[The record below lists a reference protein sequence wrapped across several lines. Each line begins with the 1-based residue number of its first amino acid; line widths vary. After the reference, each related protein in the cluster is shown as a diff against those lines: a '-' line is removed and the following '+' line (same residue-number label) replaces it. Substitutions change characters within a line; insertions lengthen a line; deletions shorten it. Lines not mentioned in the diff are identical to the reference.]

1 MDATLAETT
10 TPLPTPP
17 PQGGREQTECLATV
31 CANFTGTRARHIEGL
46 RELQSETL
54 GDRRILVAV
63 LDGPVDRGHP
73 CFEGAELSGCEE
85 LPEVK
90 GKMLDHGT
98 HVASILFGQPDG
110 PLQGVAP
117 GCTGLLIPVFNDERL
132 LSQLDLSRAIE
143 TAVEAG
149 AHVINIS
156 GGQLTEVGEAE
167 DWLQR
172 AVRHAGESG
181 VLIVAAAGNDGCDC
195 LHVPAALPTVLAVGA
210 MDDQGRP
217 LDFSNWGE
225 NYQVEGVLAPGKDIP
240 GAVAG
245 GGIAERS
252 GTSVATPI
260 VAGVAALLLSREVQA
275 GRKPDTSAVRRA
287 ILKSVDPCDPE
298 VVENSSRCLAGRLN
312 IGAAMSEMTQE
323 TGLLSSGKE
332 CACDDKKT
340 CTCGGVGGKCTCGAS
355 VNEATS
361 NGYDLKE
368 TAMGLEANGLSTN
381 ENDSRGSA
389 VANNNHN
396 PREGIRAQATVAAA
410 GVVEPSQVGGG
421 LVYVLGTLG
430 YDFGTEA
437 RRDSFKQ
444 LMEPLDVE
452 GIGQVPSNP
461 YDARQMVA
469 YLRQHPS
476 EAKALI
482 WTLNLELTA
491 IYAIRPEGSFAQ
503 QIYGTLVDLL
513 AGQIVAE
520 TDPGYLERVSVPGY
534 LTGGSVKLFSGQL
547 VPEVGV
553 ENLRGIYGW
562 PVSTLIEAVTDGL
575 ARLKPEPGAEAADPQ
590 ALRDALRGFLDRVYY
605 DLRNLGV
612 TSADRALN
620 FAATNAFQAATA
632 FSGALLKKYELDTI
646 TVERSPF
653 CRIDSDCWDVVLKFF
668 NPENVLFS
676 KLNYRFTVDVSD
688 PMPVTLGSVRRWSS
702 SN

>member
-1 MDATLAETT
+1 MPSVA
-10 TPLPTPP
+10 
-17 PQGGREQTECLATV
+17 
-31 CANFTGTRARHIEGL
+31 HIEGL
-46 RELQSETL
+46 RELQGETL

-98 HVASILFGQPDG
+98 HVASVLFGQPDG

-117 GCTGLLIPVFNDERL
+117 GCTGLLIPVFNDEGGV

-143 TAVEAG
+143 KAVEAG

-167 DWLQR
+167 DWLER
-172 AVRHAGESG
+172 AVRHAGNSG

-210 MDDQGRP
+210 MDEEGRP

-240 GAVAG
+240 GAVSG

-287 ILKSVDPCDPE
+287 ILQSADPCDAE
-298 VVENSSRCLAGRLN
+298 TIEDSSRCLAGKLN

-323 TGLLSSGKE
+323 TGLLSSGEE
-332 CACDDKKT
+332 CACVGDDKKT
-340 CTCGGVGGKCTCGAS
+340 CTCGAAGGKCTCGAS
-355 VNEATS
+355 VDEATS
-361 NGYDLKE
+361 NQIYSKE
-368 TAMGLEANGLSTN
+368 AAMGPEGNELSTD
-381 ENDSRGSA
+381 ENNLRGSA
-389 VANNNHN
+389 VAMMSDREGLAVHNNYSPRDANNNS
-396 PREGIRAQATVAAA
+396 PRGARQANAAVTAA
-410 GVVEPSQVGGG
+410 GVVEPSQAGGD

-430 YDFGTEA
+430 YDFGSEA

-444 LMEPLDVE
+444 LMPPIDVE
-452 GIGQVPSNP
+452 GLGQVPSNP

-469 YLRQHPS
+469 YLKQHPS

-491 IYAIRPEGSFAQ
+491 IYAIRPEGSFAE
-503 QIYGTLVDLL
+503 QIYGALVDLL
-513 AGQIVAE
+513 AGQIAAE
-520 TDPGYLERVSVPGY
+520 TDPGYIERVSVPGY
-534 LTGGSVKLFSGQL
+534 QTGGSVKLFSGQQ

-553 ENLRGIYGW
+553 ENLRGLYGW
-562 PVSTLIEAVTDGL
+562 AVSTLIGAVTDAMG
-575 ARLKPEPGAEAADPQ
+575 PDADPE
-590 ALRDALRGFLDRVYY
+590 ALREALRGFLDRIYY

-620 FAATNAFQAATA
+620 FAATNAIQAATA
-632 FSGALLKKYELDTI
+632 FRSALLKKPPYMLDNI

-653 CRIDSDCWDVVLKFF
+653 CRIDSDCWDVVIKFF
-668 NPENVLFS
+668 DPENVLRS
-676 KLNYRFTVDVSD
+676 KLNFRFTVDVSD
-688 PMPVTLGSVRRWSS
+688 LMPVTLGPVRSWSS
-702 SN
+702 SY

>member
-1 MDATLAETT
+1 M
-10 TPLPTPP
+10 PSI
-17 PQGGREQTECLATV
+17 
-31 CANFTGTRARHIEGL
+31 RHIEGL

-85 LPEVK
+85 LPKVK

-98 HVASILFGQPDG
+98 HVASVLFGQPNG

-117 GCTGLLIPVFNDERL
+117 GCTGLLIPVFSDERM

-143 TAVEAG
+143 KAVEAG

-167 DWLQR
+167 DWLER

-210 MDDQGRP
+210 MDDEGRP

-225 NYQVEGVLAPGKDIP
+225 NYQVQGVLAPGKEIP
-240 GAVAG
+240 GAVSG
-245 GGIAERS
+245 GGIAERG

-287 ILKSVDPCDPE
+287 ILQSVDPCDPE

-323 TGLLSSGKE
+323 TGLLSSGEE
-332 CACDDKKT
+332 CACVGDDKKT
-340 CTCGGVGGKCTCGAS
+340 CTCGAVGGKCTCGAN
-355 VNEATS
+355 VNGATS
-361 NGYDLKE
+361 NEYDLKE

-389 VANNNHN
+389 VAMMSNRDDLAVHNNHN
-396 PREGIRAQATVAAA
+396 PREAIRAQATVAAA
-410 GVVEPSQVGGG
+410 GVVEPSQAGGD

-444 LMEPLDVE
+444 LMGPVE
-452 GIGQVPSNP
+452 VDGIGQVPANP

-482 WTLNLELTA
+482 WTVNLELTA
-491 IYAIRPEGSFAQ
+491 IYAVRPEGSFAE

-520 TDPGYLERVSVPGY
+520 TDPGYIERVSVPGY
-534 LTGGSVKLFSGQL
+534 LTGGSVKLFSGQQ

-562 PVSTLIEAVTDGL
+562 PVSTLIEAVT
-575 ARLKPEPGAEAADPQ
+575 ENMGAEADQ
-590 ALRDALRGFLDRVYY
+590 EALREALRGFLDRVYY

-632 FSGALLKKYELDTI
+632 FRSALLKKPPYVLDNI

-653 CRIDSDCWDVVLKFF
+653 CRIDSDCWDVVIKFF
-668 NPENVLFS
+668 DPDNVLRS
-676 KLNYRFTVDVSD
+676 KLNFRFTVDVSD
-688 PMPVTLGSVRRWSS
+688 IMPVTLGPVRSWSS
-702 SN
+702 SD

>member
-1 MDATLAETT
+1 M
-10 TPLPTPP
+10 PSI
-17 PQGGREQTECLATV
+17 TE
-31 CANFTGTRARHIEGL
+31 IEGL
-46 RELQSETL
+46 RELQGETV

-63 LDGPVDRGHP
+63 LDGPVDRRHP
-73 CFEGAELSGCEE
+73 CFEGAALSGCEE

-90 GKMLDHGT
+90 GRMLDHGT
-98 HVASILFGQPDG
+98 HVASILFGQPNG
-110 PLQGVAP
+110 LLHGVAP
-117 GCTGLLIPVFNDERL
+117 GCTGLLIPVFNDEGRL

-143 TAVEAG
+143 KAVEAG

-167 DWLQR
+167 DWLDR
-172 AVRHAGESG
+172 AVRHAGNSG
-181 VLIVAAAGNDGCDC
+181 ALIVAAAGNDGCAC

-210 MDDQGRP
+210 MDDEGRP

-225 NYQVEGVLAPGKDIP
+225 NYRIQGVLAPGKDIP
-240 GAVAG
+240 GAVSG
-245 GGIAERS
+245 GGIRERS

-287 ILKSVDPCDPE
+287 ILQSVDPCDPE

-312 IGAAMSEMTQE
+312 IGAAMSEMTHEMTQE
-323 TGLLSSGKE
+323 RALQSSGKE
-332 CACDDKKT
+332 CACGGDDKKT
-340 CTCGGVGGKCTCGAS
+340 CTCGAAGGKCTCGAS
-355 VNEATS
+355 VNEATTNES
-361 NGYDLKE
+361 ELKE
-368 TAMGLEANGLSTN
+368 TAMGLEANGLFPN
-381 ENDSRGSA
+381 EAATRGSP
-389 VANNNHN
+389 VARMSNRDDLAAHNNHN
-396 PREGIRAQATVAAA
+396 PREVMRAQTTVAAS
-410 GVVEPSQVGGG
+410 GVVEPSQAGGD

-444 LMEPLDVE
+444 LMPPLDIE
-452 GIGQVPSNP
+452 GIGRVPTNP

-469 YLRQHPS
+469 YLRQYPS

-482 WTLNLELTA
+482 WTINLELTA
-491 IYAIRPEGSFAQ
+491 IYAIRPEGSFAE

-513 AGQIVAE
+513 AGQIAAE
-520 TDPGYLERVSVPGY
+520 TDPGYIERVSLPGHM
-534 LTGGSVKLFSGQL
+534 TGGSVRLFSGQQ

-562 PVSTLIEAVTDGL
+562 PVETLMTAATDAV
-575 ARLKPEPGAEAADPQ
+575 GAAADQ
-590 ALRDALRGFLDRVYY
+590 ETLREALRGFLDRVYY

-620 FAATNAFQAATA
+620 FAATNAIQAATA
-632 FSGALLKKYELDTI
+632 FRNALLKKYVLDDI

-668 NPENVLFS
+668 DPDNVLRS

-688 PMPVTLGSVRRWSS
+688 VMPVTLGPVRSWSS
-702 SN
+702 SE

>member
-1 MDATLAETT
+1 M
-10 TPLPTPP
+10 PSV
-17 PQGGREQTECLATV
+17 TE
-31 CANFTGTRARHIEGL
+31 IEGL
-46 RELQSETL
+46 RELQGETV

-63 LDGPVDRGHP
+63 LDGPVDRRHP

-90 GKMLDHGT
+90 GRMLDHGT
-98 HVASILFGQPDG
+98 HVASILFGQPNG
-110 PLQGVAP
+110 PLHGVAP
-117 GCTGLLIPVFNDERL
+117 GCTGLLIPVFNDEGRL

-143 TAVEAG
+143 KAVEAG

-167 DWLQR
+167 DWLDR
-172 AVRHAGESG
+172 AVRHAGNSG
-181 VLIVAAAGNDGCDC
+181 ALIVAAAGNDGCAC

-210 MDDQGRP
+210 MDDEGRP

-225 NYQVEGVLAPGKDIP
+225 NYRIQGVLAPGKDIS
-240 GAVAG
+240 GAVSG
-245 GGIAERS
+245 GGVEGRS
-252 GTSVATPI
+252 GTSIATPI

-287 ILKSVDPCDPE
+287 ILQSVDPCDPE

-323 TGLLSSGKE
+323 TALLSSGKE
-332 CACDDKKT
+332 CACGGDDKKT
-340 CTCGGVGGKCTCGAS
+340 CTCGTVGGKCTCGAS

-361 NGYDLKE
+361 NESELKE
-368 TAMGLEANGLSTN
+368 TAMGLQANGLSTN
-381 ENDSRGSA
+381 ETATRGSP
-389 VANNNHN
+389 VARMSNRNDLAAHNNRN
-396 PREGIRAQATVAAA
+396 PREAIRAQTAVAAA
-410 GVVEPSQVGGG
+410 GVVEPSQAGGD

-444 LMEPLDVE
+444 LMRAIDIE

-469 YLRQHPS
+469 HLREHPS

-482 WTLNLELTA
+482 WTVNLELTA
-491 IYAIRPEGSFAQ
+491 IYAIRPEGSFAE

-520 TDPGYLERVSVPGY
+520 TDSGYIERVSLPGY
-534 LTGGSVKLFSGQL
+534 MTGGSVRLFSGQH

-553 ENLRGIYGW
+553 ENLRGLYGW
-562 PVSTLIEAVTDGL
+562 PVSSLTTAVTD
-575 ARLKPEPGAEAADPQ
+575 AFGAETDPE
-590 ALRDALRGFLDRVYY
+590 ALREALRGFLDRVYY

-620 FAATNAFQAATA
+620 FAATNAIQAATA
-632 FSGALLKKYELDTI
+632 FSSALLKKYVLDTI

-668 NPENVLFS
+668 DPDNVLRS
-676 KLNYRFTVDVSD
+676 KLNFRFTVDVSD
-688 PMPVTLGSVRRWSS
+688 LMPVTLGPVRHWSS
-702 SN
+702 SD

>member
-1 MDATLAETT
+1 M
-10 TPLPTPP
+10 PSI
-17 PQGGREQTECLATV
+17 
-31 CANFTGTRARHIEGL
+31 RHIEGL
-46 RELQSETL
+46 RELQGETR

-85 LPEVK
+85 LPKVK

-98 HVASILFGQPDG
+98 HVASVLFGQPNG

-117 GCTGLLIPVFNDERL
+117 GCTGLLIPVFSDERM

-143 TAVEAG
+143 KAVEAG

-167 DWLQR
+167 DWLER
-172 AVRHAGESG
+172 AVRHAGNSG

-195 LHVPAALPTVLAVGA
+195 LHVPAALRTVLAVGA
-210 MDDQGRP
+210 MDDDGRP

-225 NYQVEGVLAPGKDIP
+225 NYQVQGVLAPGKEIP
-240 GAVAG
+240 GAVSG

-287 ILKSVDPCDPE
+287 ILQSVDPCDPE

-323 TGLLSSGKE
+323 TGLLSSGEE
-332 CACDDKKT
+332 CACVGDDKKT
-340 CTCGGVGGKCTCGAS
+340 CTCGAVGGKCTCSAN

-361 NGYDLKE
+361 NEYELKE

-389 VANNNHN
+389 VAMMSNRDDLAVHNNHN
-396 PREGIRAQATVAAA
+396 PREAIRAQATVAAA
-410 GVVEPSQVGGG
+410 GVVEPSQAGGG

-444 LMEPLDVE
+444 LMPPLDVE

-469 YLRQHPS
+469 YLRLHPS

-482 WTLNLELTA
+482 WTVNLELTA
-491 IYAIRPEGSFAQ
+491 IYAIRPEGSFSE

-520 TDPGYLERVSVPGY
+520 TDPGYIERVSVPGY
-534 LTGGSVKLFSGQL
+534 MTGGSVKLFSGQQ

-562 PVSTLIEAVTDGL
+562 PVRTLMAAVTD
-575 ARLKPEPGAEAADPQ
+575 AVGAAADPEATQ
-590 ALRDALRGFLDRVYY
+590 EALRGFLDRVYY

-620 FAATNAFQAATA
+620 FAATNAFQAMTA
-632 FSGALLKKYELDTI
+632 FRSALLRKYVLDNI

-668 NPENVLFS
+668 DPENVLRS
-676 KLNYRFTVDVSD
+676 KLNFRFTVDVSD
-688 PMPVTLGSVRRWSS
+688 LMPVTLGPVRSWSS
-702 SN
+702 SD

>member
-1 MDATLAETT
+1 M
-10 TPLPTPP
+10 
-17 PQGGREQTECLATV
+17 
-31 CANFTGTRARHIEGL
+31 HIEGL
-46 RELQSETL
+46 RELQGETL

-110 PLQGVAP
+110 QLQGVAP
-117 GCTGLLIPVFNDERL
+117 GCTGLLIPVFSDERI

-143 TAVEAG
+143 KAVEAG

-167 DWLQR
+167 DWLER
-172 AVRHAGESG
+172 AVRHAGNSG
-181 VLIVAAAGNDGCDC
+181 ALIVAAAGNDGCDC

-210 MDDQGRP
+210 MDDEGCP

-225 NYQVEGVLAPGKDIP
+225 NYQVQGVLAPGKDIP
-240 GAVAG
+240 GAVSG

-275 GRKPDTSAVRRA
+275 GRKPDASAVRRA
-287 ILKSVDPCDPE
+287 ILQSADPCDPE

-323 TGLLSSGKE
+323 TGLLSSGEE
-332 CACDDKKT
+332 CACVGDDKKT
-340 CTCGGVGGKCTCGAS
+340 CTCGAAGGKCTCGAS
-355 VNEATS
+355 IDEATS
-361 NGYDLKE
+361 NEYELKE

-381 ENDSRGSA
+381 ENDLRGSA
-389 VANNNHN
+389 VGTMSNRDDLAVHNNHN
-396 PREGIRAQATVAAA
+396 PRNNHHPREAIRAQANVPTA
-410 GVVEPSQVGGG
+410 GCGALSQAGGDT
-421 LVYVLGTLG
+421 VYVLGTLG
-430 YDFGTEA
+430 YDFGSEA

-444 LMEPLDVE
+444 LMGPVE
-452 GIGQVPSNP
+452 VDGVGQVPANP

-469 YLRQHPS
+469 YLRLHPS

-491 IYAIRPEGSFAQ
+491 IYAIRPEGSFAE
-503 QIYGTLVDLL
+503 QIYGALVDLL
-513 AGQIVAE
+513 AGQIAAE
-520 TDPGYLERVSVPGY
+520 TDPGYIERVSVPGY
-534 LTGGSVKLFSGQL
+534 QTGGSVKLFSGQQ

-553 ENLRGIYGW
+553 ENLRGLYGW
-562 PVSTLIEAVTDGL
+562 AVSTLIGAVTDAIG
-575 ARLKPEPGAEAADPQ
+575 PDADPE
-590 ALRDALRGFLDRVYY
+590 ALREALRGFLYRIYY
-605 DLRNLGV
+605 DLRSHQRV
-612 TSADRALN
+612 S
-620 FAATNAFQAATA
+620 
-632 FSGALLKKYELDTI
+632 S
-646 TVERSPF
+646 
-653 CRIDSDCWDVVLKFF
+653 SDCLQKRAVEETSIHARQHHCRKESFL
-668 NPENVLFS
+668 PH
-676 KLNYRFTVDVSD
+676 
-688 PMPVTLGSVRRWSS
+688 
-702 SN
+702 

>member
-1 MDATLAETT
+1 M
-10 TPLPTPP
+10 PSI
-17 PQGGREQTECLATV
+17 
-31 CANFTGTRARHIEGL
+31 RHIEGL
-46 RELQSETL
+46 RDLQRETL

-63 LDGPVDRGHP
+63 LDGPVDRGHS
-73 CFEGAELSGCEE
+73 CFVGADLLGCEE
-85 LPEVK
+85 LPKVK

-98 HVASILFGQPDG
+98 NVASILFGQPNG

-117 GCTGLLIPVFNDERL
+117 GCTGLLIPVFNDERM

-143 TAVEAG
+143 KAVEAG

-167 DWLQR
+167 DWLER

-195 LHVPAALPTVLAVGA
+195 LHVPAALPSVLAVGA
-210 MDDQGRP
+210 MDDEGRP

-225 NYQVEGVLAPGKDIP
+225 NYQVQGVLAPGKDIP
-240 GAVAG
+240 GAVSG

-275 GRKPDTSAVRRA
+275 GRQPDTSAVRRA
-287 ILKSVDPCDPE
+287 ILQSADPCDPE
-298 VVENSSRCLAGRLN
+298 VVESSSRCLAGRLN

-323 TGLLSSGKE
+323 TGLLSSGEE
-332 CACDDKKT
+332 CACVGDDKRT
-340 CTCGGVGGKCTCGAS
+340 CTCGAVGGKCTCG
-355 VNEATS
+355 VNADEATS
-361 NGYDLKE
+361 NEYELKE

-389 VANNNHN
+389 VALMSNRDDLAVRNNHN
-396 PREGIRAQATVAAA
+396 PREAIRAQTTVAAA
-410 GVVEPSQVGGG
+410 WVVEPSQAGGN

-444 LMEPLDVE
+444 LMPPLDVE

-469 YLRQHPS
+469 YLRQYPA
-476 EAKALI
+476 EAKALL
-482 WTLNLELTA
+482 WTVNLELTT
-491 IYAIRPEGSFAQ
+491 IYAIRPDGSFAER
-503 QIYGTLVDLL
+503 IYGTLVDLL
-513 AGQIVAE
+513 AGQIAAE
-520 TDPGYLERVSVPGY
+520 TDPGYIERVSLPGY
-534 LTGGSVKLFSGQL
+534 LTGGSVKLFSGQI

-562 PVSTLIEAVTDGL
+562 PVSTLITTATEAL
-575 ARLKPEPGAEAADPQ
+575 GAAADQ
-590 ALRDALRGFLDRVYY
+590 EALLREALRGFLDRVYY

-620 FAATNAFQAATA
+620 FAATNALQAATA
-632 FSGALLKKYELDTI
+632 FRSALLRKYVLDNI
-646 TVERSPF
+646 SVERSPF
-653 CRIDSDCWDVVLKFF
+653 CRIDSDCWDVVIKFF
-668 NPENVLFS
+668 DPEN
-676 KLNYRFTVDVSD
+676 LNRSRLNFRFTVDVSD
-688 PMPVTLGSVRRWSS
+688 PMPVTLGPVRTWSS
-702 SN
+702 SD

>member
-1 MDATLAETT
+1 MPSVT
-10 TPLPTPP
+10 
-17 PQGGREQTECLATV
+17 
-31 CANFTGTRARHIEGL
+31 HIEGL
-46 RELQSETL
+46 RELQGETQ

-90 GKMLDHGT
+90 GRMLHHGT

-117 GCTGLLIPVFNDERL
+117 GCAGLLIPVFNDEGRV

-143 TAVEAG
+143 KAVEAG

-167 DWLQR
+167 DWLDR
-172 AVRHAGESG
+172 AVRHAGNSG

-210 MDDQGRP
+210 MDDEGCP

-225 NYQVEGVLAPGKDIP
+225 NYQVQGVLAPGKDIF
-240 GAVAG
+240 GAVPG

-252 GTSVATPI
+252 GTSIATPI

-287 ILKSVDPCDPE
+287 ILQSADPCDPE
-298 VVENSSRCLAGRLN
+298 VVADSSRCLAGRLN
-312 IGAAMSEMTQE
+312 IGAAMAAMNEMIQE
-323 TGLLSSGKE
+323 TGLLSSGEE
-332 CACDDKKT
+332 CACDSGDKKV
-340 CTCGGVGGKCTCGAS
+340 CTCGAVGGKCTCGAN

-361 NGYDLKE
+361 DEYELKE
-368 TAMGLEANGLSTN
+368 IAMGLEANGLSTN

-389 VANNNHN
+389 VAMMSNRDGLAVHHN
-396 PREGIRAQATVAAA
+396 INPDNIGPSNISPRDTRQARTAVTAA
-410 GVVEPSQVGGG
+410 GVVEPSQAGGD

-444 LMEPLDVE
+444 LMGPIEVDGV
-452 GIGQVPSNP
+452 GQVPANP

-491 IYAIRPEGSFAQ
+491 IYAIRPEGSFAE
-503 QIYGTLVDLL
+503 QIYAALVDLL
-513 AGQIVAE
+513 AGQIAAE

-534 LTGGSVKLFSGQL
+534 QTGGSVKLFSGQQ

-553 ENLRGIYGW
+553 ENLRGLYGW
-562 PVSTLIEAVTDGL
+562 AVSTLIGAVTDAMG
-575 ARLKPEPGAEAADPQ
+575 PDADEE
-590 ALRDALRGFLDRVYY
+590 ALREALRGFLDRVYY

-620 FAATNAFQAATA
+620 FAATNAIQAATA
-632 FSGALLKKYELDTI
+632 FRSALLKKPPYMLDSI

-653 CRIDSDCWDVVLKFF
+653 CRIDSDCWDVVIKFF
-668 NPENVLFS
+668 DPENLTRS

-688 PMPVTLGSVRRWSS
+688 IMPVTLGPVRSWSS
-702 SN
+702 SY

>member
-1 MDATLAETT
+1 M
-10 TPLPTPP
+10 PSI
-17 PQGGREQTECLATV
+17 
-31 CANFTGTRARHIEGL
+31 TGIEGL
-46 RELQSETL
+46 RELQGETV

-63 LDGPVDRGHP
+63 LDGPIDRRHP
-73 CFEGAELSGCEE
+73 CFEGAALSGCEE

-90 GKMLDHGT
+90 GRMLDHGT
-98 HVASILFGQPDG
+98 HVASILFGQPNG
-110 PLQGVAP
+110 PLHGVAP
-117 GCTGLLIPVFNDERL
+117 GCTGLLIPVFNDEGRL

-143 TAVEAG
+143 KAVEAG

-167 DWLQR
+167 DWLDR
-172 AVRHAGESG
+172 AVRHAGNSG

-210 MDDQGRP
+210 MDDEGRP
-217 LDFSNWGE
+217 LDFSNWGKK
-225 NYQVEGVLAPGKDIP
+225 YHVQGVLAPGKDISV
-240 GAVAG
+240 AVAG

-252 GTSVATPI
+252 GTSIATPI

-287 ILKSVDPCDPE
+287 ILQSVDPCDPE

-312 IGAAMSEMTQE
+312 IGAAMSEMTKEMTKE
-323 TGLLSSGKE
+323 TAVLSAGKE

-340 CTCGGVGGKCTCGAS
+340 CTCGATGGKCTCGEHVKEAS
-355 VNEATS
+355 SNE
-361 NGYDLKE
+361 YELKE

-389 VANNNHN
+389 VARRSNRPGPAVHNNHN
-396 PREGIRAQATVAAA
+396 SREAVRAQATVAPA
-410 GVVEPSQVGGG
+410 GVVEPSQEGGE

-444 LMEPLDVE
+444 LMEPLKIE
-452 GIGQVPSNP
+452 GIGEVPSNP

-469 YLRQHPS
+469 HLRQHPS

-491 IYAIRPEGSFAQ
+491 IYAIRPEGSFAE

-513 AGQIVAE
+513 AGQILQE
-520 TDPGYLERVSVPGY
+520 TAPEYIERVSLPGY
-534 LTGGSVKLFSGQL
+534 MIGGSVKLFSGQH

-553 ENLRGIYGW
+553 ENLRGMYGW
-562 PVSTLIEAVTDGL
+562 PVRALITAVT
-575 ARLKPEPGAEAADPQ
+575 EAMGEATDAQ
-590 ALRDALRGFLDRVYY
+590 ALQDALRGFLDRVYY

-620 FAATNAFQAATA
+620 FAATNAIQAATA
-632 FSGALLKKYELDTI
+632 FSNALLRRYVLDNI
-646 TVERSPF
+646 TVEKSPF

-668 NPENVLFS
+668 DPENVLRP
-676 KLNYRFTVDVSD
+676 KLNFRFTVDVSD
-688 PMPVTLGSVRRWSS
+688 VMPVTLGPVRQWSS
-702 SN
+702 SE

>member
-1 MDATLAETT
+1 M
-10 TPLPTPP
+10 PSIM
-17 PQGGREQTECLATV
+17 
-31 CANFTGTRARHIEGL
+31 HIEGL
-46 RELQSETL
+46 RELQGETR

-85 LPEVK
+85 LPKVK

-98 HVASILFGQPDG
+98 HVASILFGQPNG

-117 GCTGLLIPVFNDERL
+117 GCTGLLIPVFSDERM

-143 TAVEAG
+143 KAVEAG
-149 AHVINIS
+149 AHIINIS

-167 DWLQR
+167 DWLER
-172 AVRHAGESG
+172 AVRHAGNSG

-210 MDDQGRP
+210 MDDEGRP

-240 GAVAG
+240 GAVSG

-275 GRKPDTSAVRRA
+275 GRKPDASAVRRA
-287 ILKSVDPCDPE
+287 ILQSADPCDPE
-298 VVENSSRCLAGRLN
+298 VVENSSRCLAGKLN

-323 TGLLSSGKE
+323 TGLLSSGEE
-332 CACDDKKT
+332 CACVGDDKKT
-340 CTCGGVGGKCTCGAS
+340 CTCGAVGGKCTCGAN

-361 NGYDLKE
+361 NEHDLKE

-389 VANNNHN
+389 VAMMSNRDGLAVHNNHN
-396 PREGIRAQATVAAA
+396 PREAIRAQTTVAAA
-410 GVVEPSQVGGG
+410 GVVEPSQAGGD

-444 LMEPLDVE
+444 LMGPVE
-452 GIGQVPSNP
+452 VDGVGQVPANP

-469 YLRQHPS
+469 YLRLHPS

-482 WTLNLELTA
+482 WTVNLELTA
-491 IYAIRPEGSFAQ
+491 IYAIRPEGSFAE
-503 QIYGTLVDLL
+503 QIYGALVDLL
-513 AGQIVAE
+513 AGQIAAE
-520 TDPGYLERVSVPGY
+520 TDPGYIERVSVPGY
-534 LTGGSVKLFSGQL
+534 QTGGSVKLFSGQQ

-553 ENLRGIYGW
+553 ENLRGLYGW
-562 PVSTLIEAVTDGL
+562 AVSTLIGAVTETMG
-575 ARLKPEPGAEAADPQ
+575 PEADPE
-590 ALRDALRGFLDRVYY
+590 ALREALRGFLDRIYY

-620 FAATNAFQAATA
+620 FAATNAIQAATA
-632 FSGALLKKYELDTI
+632 FRSALVRKPTPYVLDNI

-653 CRIDSDCWDVVLKFF
+653 CRIDSDCWDVVIKFF
-668 NPENVLFS
+668 DPENLLRS
-676 KLNYRFTVDVSD
+676 KLNFRFTVDVSD
-688 PMPVTLGSVRRWSS
+688 PMPVTLGPVRQWPSS
-702 SN
+702 D